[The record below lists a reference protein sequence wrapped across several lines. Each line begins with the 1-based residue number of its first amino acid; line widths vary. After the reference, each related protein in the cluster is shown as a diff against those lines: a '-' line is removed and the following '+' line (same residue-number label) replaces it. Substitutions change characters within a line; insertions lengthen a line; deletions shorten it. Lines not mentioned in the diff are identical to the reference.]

1 MFPTPLTYARYTNVT
16 IARAIKA
23 ATPPRRFMTF
33 PPPALQPA
41 LSALQA
47 NSKRRVRKIGVN
59 SQ

>member
-1 MFPTPLTYARYTNVT
+1 MFPTPLTYARYTNVA

-33 PPPALQPA
+33 PPLPALQPA
-41 LSALQA
+41 LSALQF
-47 NSKRRVRKIGVN
+47 SKRRVREIGVN